1 MIILFLCSMIF
12 FSFLL
17 LYFILENIRE
27 RQFKNQ
33 TYINENSLILITG
46 GCLGIGREIIH
57 QLITKYKCKIIN
69 LDIRKEEFN
78 NIKNQ
83 YKEKIINIHCDLNK
97 EQNFENLL
105 LENKIKINEINILIN
120 NAGIA
125 FNLPFE
131 KLSKEQIKST
141 IQINLI
147 SPMLLTKLL
156 ISKKE
161 ENKILHIITMASIMS
176 HITSKNSSDYISS
189 KWGLYGFHE
198 SLRSEYLYRKDI
210 FFTIFCPYIVNSGMF
225 PNFKNPLPFFLKVY
239 NVKNITYEI
248 IKSIVLK
255 DKIVFFPKYSYIIC
269 FIAKFVPCFLMDFIQ
284 YYFFDYAI
292 RDMGSRKD
300 NNNLLNLK
308 KE

>member
-1 MIILFLCSMIF
+1 MIILNLCILAF
-12 FSFLL
+12 FSILL
-17 LYFILENIRE
+17 LYYLIEKIRE
-27 RQFKNQ
+27 KKFKNQ
-33 TYINENSLILITG
+33 TYITKNSLILITG

-57 QLITKYKCKIIN
+57 QLISKYKCKIIN

-78 NIKNQ
+78 NIKNE
-83 YKEKIINIHCDLNK
+83 YKEKIINIYCDLNK

-176 HITSKNSSDYISS
+176 HITSKNSSDYTSS

-210 FFTIFCPYIVNSGMF
+210 FFTIFCPYFINSGMF
-225 PNFKNPLPFFLKVY
+225 PNFKNPLPFILKIHD
-239 NVKNITYEI
+239 VKNITYEI
-248 IKSIVLK
+248 IKCIILK

-269 FIAKFVPCFLMDFIQ
+269 FIAKFIPCFLMDFIQ
-284 YYFFDYAI
+284 YYIFDYAI
-292 RDMGSRKD
+292 MHMGSRKD
-300 NNNLLNLK
+300 NNKLLNLK
-308 KE
+308 

>member
-1 MIILFLCSMIF
+1 MIILNLCILAF
-12 FSFLL
+12 FSILL
-17 LYFILENIRE
+17 LYYLIEKIRE
-27 RQFKNQ
+27 KKFKNQ
-33 TYINENSLILITG
+33 TYITKNSLILITG

-57 QLITKYKCKIIN
+57 QLISKYKCKIIN

-78 NIKNQ
+78 NIKNE
-83 YKEKIINIHCDLNK
+83 YKEKIINIYCDLNK

-176 HITSKNSSDYISS
+176 HITSKNSSDYTSS

-210 FFTIFCPYIVNSGMF
+210 CFTIFCPYFINSGMF
-225 PNFKNPLPFFLKVY
+225 PNFKNPLPFILKIY
-239 NVKNITYEI
+239 DVKNITYEI
-248 IKSIVLK
+248 IKCIILK

-269 FIAKFVPCFLMDFIQ
+269 FIAKFIPCFLMDFIQ
-284 YYFFDYAI
+284 YYIFDYAI
-292 RDMGSRKD
+292 MHMGSRKD
-300 NNNLLNLK
+300 NNKLLNLK
-308 KE
+308 